1 MHDGE
6 SQPPSIQLVVDYS
19 TTTTATTAATSPDV
33 PGLTRNHPTKS
44 SKKSLSS
51 ILARLHAGYFR
62 ISLSLGS
69 QALLLKT
76 LHQISNQN
84 QTTNN
89 HESSSPQLLTFF
101 HIFPPNISQLLW
113 YISLLVLISLSFLYI
128 LRCIIHL
135 HLVKAELVHHVGVNY
150 LFAPWTSWLLLL
162 QSTPTFIA
170 PKNIPCLTL
179 WWASSIPIIILD
191 IKIYGQWFTTEK
203 RFLSMAANP
212 TSQISVLGNLVGAR
226 AAAKMGWK
234 ESAVCM
240 FSLGMVHYLVLF
252 VTLHQRLSGGDRL
265 PIMLRPV
272 FFLFFAVP
280 SMASLAW
287 SSISGSYDN
296 GSKMLFFLSLF
307 LFASLA
313 CRPML
318 FKKSMR
324 KFNIAWWAYS
334 FPMTMLALAST
345 EYAAEVKGDA
355 AAILMLIITSLSMVV
370 FIGLML
376 FTLLN
381 VAKLLCENDP
391 FLSFAK
397 HPMA

>member
-1 MHDGE
+1 MHGGE
-6 SQPPSIQLVVDYS
+6 PPPPSIQLVVDS
-19 TTTTATTAATSPDV
+19 TTATATTTSSSV
-33 PGLTRNHPTKS
+33 PRLTQSNRSSTS

-69 QALLLKT
+69 QTLLLKT

-84 QTTNN
+84 YNIN
-89 HESSSPQLLTFF
+89 HHESSSLSPLLTLI
-101 HIFPPNISQLLW
+101 HILPQSISYFLW
-113 YISLLVLISLSFLYI
+113 YISLLLLTSLSIFYI
-128 LRCIIHL
+128 LRCIFHF

-162 QSTPTFIA
+162 QSTPISIA
-170 PKNIPCLTL
+170 PKNIPFLTL
-179 WWASSIPIIILD
+179 WWAFSIPIVILD

-226 AAAKMGWK
+226 AAAKIGWK
-234 ESAVCM
+234 ECAVCM

-252 VTLHQRLSGGDRL
+252 VTLYQRLSGGDRL
-265 PIMLRPV
+265 PAMLRPV

-334 FPMTMLALAST
+334 FPLTMLALASA
-345 EYAAEVKGDA
+345 EYADEVKGHA
-355 AAILMLIITSLSMVV
+355 SAILMLVISGLSLLV

-381 VAKLLCENDP
+381 VAKLLRENDP
-391 FLSFAK
+391 ILNFAK
-397 HPMA
+397 DPVA